1 MIPTNRN
8 NVTSSGDS
16 NGPIQ
21 PTYDSTDC
29 DDHQTP
35 LPPLPSTSACTTSNI
50 YRRKS
55 INLSYFGN
63 YHDRNSNIPQ
73 PMHHVLDKIEKD
85 LQCIFR
91 DDILKKTNRAKH
103 LYFISLELHQQIIK
117 HHSKFVL
124 PFVSHALNALND
136 TLGLITRL
144 FVKFRRSKQTV
155 SVPKKQMNV
164 LKDDI
169 DSYITT
175 IEDYKRTIQSGLKQT
190 KQLIHT
196 FKHNIKLLIYWIGL
210 FRDNHTS
217 YQSMTW
223 CTFVV
228 KIRASESCRKW
239 KRFPMNEMVKILKQ
253 RYNVHPSETII
264 TATQF
269 VDYTSSHPSIR
280 EWSKSMYTYIEE
292 HIRLQPSV
300 PVFPT
305 SPITPINIS
314 SDHVIGDI
322 PPPFLLTSQSSFATE
337 TPHDMEEHVDQD
349 QVGDMVDIPAPIWDR
364 SNSLPLPGDTSTT
377 PIAFTFRNLDLFNE
391 SQGNRSD
398 PTLHQISPQYNDKMK
413 PQKRIQVVNKSSS
426 YNHILS
432 AAQSP
437 NASPNRARARSTS
450 FRDFKSKYGK
460 PKPLTAECE
469 DTSTNYS
476 ADNESWE
483 GTSTNAFG
491 TDEVSYP
498 GHSVSNTPR
507 SRPYTPKMHAKE
519 PFCIV
524 ALDEATTD
532 LEKGE
537 IVYDGLFQVYSPA
550 IDRGAYIDIAG
561 VLTQDRLYLV
571 SAIKYQLWQEFKE
584 RTKIDELING
594 KFKNESETISVE
606 MAHKLIHNLDL
617 LEAERAWRL
626 LPYFVDNTKKELM
639 LNMLLNTIN
648 RDGMRKLSSYFH
660 LDTDTYE
667 FNEMGPLHQAEP
679 SKDTKFIQIRGV
691 NDTEIVPEAL
701 RSGLLEFVLDDL
713 EWIEEEE
720 IKNDVIVITLCD
732 YHYHDM
738 ILKELNDRKS
748 AYFGRNGLRKEDGV
762 RISEYDGN
770 KIKYTF
776 TDVQMIDLQEYDTV
790 VAVDCADAFQ
800 FRLISH
806 GNEEE
811 TMCTVRMDS
820 NNTRHEWITHLDYAL
835 HGLQEI
841 LKEKKKDD
849 HLVLN
854 DSSFID
860 PDDGNYEDD
869 IIEVYNPTKHKLIND
884 FSENKSDD
892 RDEEYSRHFNFGLYL
907 NYWQTGFENSV
918 CARYNT
924 LKDELLN
931 NKIATISADDYYEL
945 YTQCTFLYKIRG
957 FQICAQSIGPNN
969 VKFNVARGTP
979 ITVNHLIAIKV
990 YTDYTATQHLFKAH
1004 CRRYNDC
1011 ESMQQFIRRNSEIA
1025 HWCRY
1030 LRENTTFFGTKM
1042 RFGYVYTGLKDKLIF
1057 SSLTQNF
1064 YCPLSTT
1071 ICPSIAEK
1079 YCSDEGIILKLKA
1092 AHGKSRYFDVS
1103 WLSRYKCEK
1112 ERLIMGTR
1120 MKVCDIIIDN
1130 ESAKHYIAA
1139 LHLLEQILNG
1149 YEIATEPEIEEEL
1162 CKMIAK
1168 LFGLDQDLNS
1178 NYAYEMPHYIELLLQ
1193 KRIDQLQQRMRST
1206 RDPVKKLWLNKTG
1219 IIRLRHHKLKC
1230 LFGGCLFE
1238 NSISKNPTSLR
1249 HPCALFFRHLRINLK
1264 CIDFATRFSWR
1275 IDGAKYDAFKHMNAR
1290 KFVQS
1295 PDIEY
1300 YINNKE
1306 RVVFYMT
1313 CYRQHTHQNKKC
1325 ALFLHV
1331 HDTSKYI
1338 ESIKVEYDLSC
1349 DWGGKTKYQHVM
1361 IPQVL
1366 NEDKTYIGCQTFSSN
1381 KMKNE
1386 YMIWNIGIKIIQVK
1400 YNHNHSKE
1408 KERYHYQQKVSDRNQ
1423 SRMQLLHEEN
1433 QSLRLMAENQA
1444 LEIER
1449 LVAENKKFRG
1459 QIS

>member
-1 MIPTNRN
+1 
-8 NVTSSGDS
+8 
-16 NGPIQ
+16 
-21 PTYDSTDC
+21 
-29 DDHQTP
+29 
-35 LPPLPSTSACTTSNI
+35 
-50 YRRKS
+50 
-55 INLSYFGN
+55 
-63 YHDRNSNIPQ
+63 
-73 PMHHVLDKIEKD
+73 
-85 LQCIFR
+85 
-91 DDILKKTNRAKH
+91 
-103 LYFISLELHQQIIK
+103 
-117 HHSKFVL
+117 
-124 PFVSHALNALND
+124 
-136 TLGLITRL
+136 
-144 FVKFRRSKQTV
+144 
-155 SVPKKQMNV
+155 
-164 LKDDI
+164 
-169 DSYITT
+169 
-175 IEDYKRTIQSGLKQT
+175 
-190 KQLIHT
+190 
-196 FKHNIKLLIYWIGL
+196 
-210 FRDNHTS
+210 
-217 YQSMTW
+217 
-223 CTFVV
+223 
-228 KIRASESCRKW
+228 
-239 KRFPMNEMVKILKQ
+239 
-253 RYNVHPSETII
+253 
-264 TATQF
+264 
-269 VDYTSSHPSIR
+269 
-280 EWSKSMYTYIEE
+280 
-292 HIRLQPSV
+292 
-300 PVFPT
+300 
-305 SPITPINIS
+305 
-314 SDHVIGDI
+314 
-322 PPPFLLTSQSSFATE
+322 
-337 TPHDMEEHVDQD
+337 
-349 QVGDMVDIPAPIWDR
+349 
-364 SNSLPLPGDTSTT
+364 
-377 PIAFTFRNLDLFNE
+377 
-391 SQGNRSD
+391 
-398 PTLHQISPQYNDKMK
+398 
-413 PQKRIQVVNKSSS
+413 
-426 YNHILS
+426 
-432 AAQSP
+432 
-437 NASPNRARARSTS
+437 
-450 FRDFKSKYGK
+450 
-460 PKPLTAECE
+460 
-469 DTSTNYS
+469 
-476 ADNESWE
+476 
-483 GTSTNAFG
+483 
-491 TDEVSYP
+491 
-498 GHSVSNTPR
+498 
-507 SRPYTPKMHAKE
+507 
-519 PFCIV
+519 
-524 ALDEATTD
+524 
-532 LEKGE
+532 
-537 IVYDGLFQVYSPA
+537 
-550 IDRGAYIDIAG
+550 
-561 VLTQDRLYLV
+561 
-571 SAIKYQLWQEFKE
+571 
-584 RTKIDELING
+584 
-594 KFKNESETISVE
+594 

-1042 RFGYVYTGLKDKLIF
+1042 RFRYVYTGLKDKLIF
-1057 SSLTQNF
+1057 ASLTQNF

-1079 YCSDEGIILKLKA
+1079 YCAEHGVILKLKA
-1092 AHGKSRYFDVS
+1092 SHGKSRYFDVS
-1103 WLSRYKCEK
+1103 WLSRYKFEE
-1112 ERLIMGTR
+1112 ERLIMGAR
-1120 MKVCDIIIDN
+1120 MEICDIMIDSA
-1130 ESAKHYIAA
+1130 SAKHYIAA

-1149 YEIATEPEIEEEL
+1149 YEIATEPQIEAEL
-1162 CKMIAK
+1162 YKMIAAK
-1168 LFGLDQDLNS
+1168 LFDFDAAAA
-1178 NYAYEMPHYIELLLQ
+1178 YAMPQYIELLLQ
-1193 KRIDQLQQRMRST
+1193 KRIDRLKDRMRST
-1206 RDPVKKLWLNKTG
+1206 RDPLKKLWLNKTG

-1238 NSISKNPTSLR
+1238 NACCSSSS
-1249 HPCALFFRHLRINLK
+1249 CGLFFRHLRINLND
-1264 CIDFATRFSWR
+1264 INFATRFSWT
-1275 IDGAKYDAFKHMNAR
+1275 IDAEYDDFKHMKAR
-1290 KFVQS
+1290 KYVQS
-1295 PDIEY
+1295 PDIPY
-1300 YINNKE
+1300 SLNDKE
-1306 RVVFYMT
+1306 RIVFYMT
-1313 CYRQHTHQNKKC
+1313 CYPQYTHQNKKC
-1325 ALFLHV
+1325 ALFLHM
-1331 HDTSKYI
+1331 HDTPQYV
-1338 ESIKVEYDLSC
+1338 ESIKVEYDLLC
-1349 DWGGKTKYQHVM
+1349 DWGGNIKYQHVM

-1366 NEDKTYIGCQTFSSN
+1366 NEEKKYIGCQTFSSN
-1381 KMKNE
+1381 KIKYQ
-1386 YMIWNIGIKIIQVK
+1386 YMIWNIGIKIIEVQYK
-1400 YNHNHSKE
+1400 KLNKE
-1408 KERYHYQQKVSDRNQ
+1408 NKRSRRNQ
-1423 SRMQLLHEEN
+1423 SQMQLLDKEN
-1433 QSLRLMAENQA
+1433 QSLRL
-1444 LEIER
+1444 EIER
-1449 LVAENKKFRG
+1449 LRRLLAAK
-1459 QIS
+1459 